1 MPAVLDV
8 RDVIVSDPVLTQV
21 AIGYRP
27 QGAIAERLMPTL
39 PVNQSSGKIV
49 KFGRESFRPE
59 NARRGVGSESRR
71 VDWSVD
77 SISYSCE
84 EYSLEIAV
92 DDRIVQNS
100 QNPIDPLTSATQQ
113 LVDMLT
119 LAAEIRAKDAIVNA
133 LTSAG
138 YTTTPTTKWDQAN
151 STPITDMKNA
161 IAAVQAR
168 IGVRPTTVAMSR
180 RVWDALVEHSQVADR
195 LKFTTPNFTVDILAR
210 WLDIREIVVG
220 EMLYNTAVEGATES
234 LSYVWGD
241 TVVIAYVPTRVA
253 INEPAFAY
261 RPTVRNFAVER
272 YRDEPAVS
280 TVIRVRHEVAEVVTA
295 PDAGHALTDVLASI

>member
-1 MPAVLDV
+1 MPTVLDV

-21 AIGYRP
+21 AITYRP
-27 QGAIAERLMPTL
+27 QGAIADRLMPTL
-39 PVNQSSGKIV
+39 PVNQSAGKIV
-49 KFGRESFRPE
+49 RFGKEAFRPE

-77 SISYSCE
+77 SIPYACE

-92 DDRIVQNS
+92 DDRIVLNS

-119 LAAEIRAKDAIVNA
+119 LAAEIRARDAILSA
-133 LTSAG
+133 LGTG
-138 YTTTPTTKWDQAN
+138 YRQTPGTKWDQTG
-151 STPITDMKNA
+151 STPINDIKNA
-161 IAAVQAR
+161 IRIVQGR

-180 RVWDALVEHSQVADR
+180 AVWDVLVEHAQVADR
-195 LKFTTPNFTVDILAR
+195 LKFTTQTFTTEILAR
-210 WLDIREIVVG
+210 WLEVREVVVG
-220 EMLYNTAVEGATES
+220 EMLVNTAVEGASEN
-234 LSYVWGD
+234 LQYVWGD
-241 TVVIAYVPTRVA
+241 TVVIAYVPQRVS

-261 RPTVRNFAVER
+261 RPTVRNFTVER

-280 TVIRVRHEVAEVVTA
+280 TVIRVRHETAEVVTA
-295 PDAGHALTDVLASI
+295 PDAGYLLTDVLAAI